1 MPLYYDIHTHHQH
14 SDDRVVFALINRSSD
29 FAHIQAPCT
38 LGLHPWYVQGTQQE
52 WSALQSAAVAK
63 DVLAI
68 GECGLDKL
76 CSTDW
81 SLQLTYFEQQIELAN
96 QLSKPLIIHCVR
108 AYEEVLHLLRKATVP
123 VIFHGFNKS
132 VQLANQLCAQNYYL
146 SLGAAIAQADSPSSI
161 LVQSIPLSQ
170 LFLETDQQ
178 EKYSIQ
184 EIYTIASNLRGIS
197 LEELQMHIQN
207 NFRFIFKQ

>member
-14 SDDRVVFALINRSSD
+14 ADDTVLALINRTSD
-29 FAHIQAPCT
+29 FAHIQVPCT
-38 LGLHPWYVQGTQQE
+38 LGVHPWYIQETLQE
-52 WSALQSAAVAK
+52 WSELQSAAAAAN
-63 DVLAI
+63 VLAI
-68 GECGLDKL
+68 GECGLDKM
-76 CSTDW
+76 CGTDW
-81 SLQLTYFEQQIELAN
+81 SLQLSCFEQQIELAN

-108 AYEEVLHLLRKATVP
+108 AYEEVLHLLQKATVP

-132 VQLANQLCAQNYYL
+132 IQLAKQLWAQNYYL
-146 SLGAAIAQADSPSSI
+146 SLGAAMAQPQSPSSI
-161 LVQSIPLSQ
+161 LVQSIPLRQ

-197 LEELQMHIQN
+197 IEELQMQIQN